1 MTHKVD
7 AVKNNS
13 RQRHI
18 HKQEI
23 PLRFGQKLPA
33 VQPCDSDQKNHKQ
46 GKRRYTDPRKS
57 IPMQRPCCKC
67 FCIRMQQLLYSSF
80 KQDRQVARRHR
91 NRRPGQFCHPLH
103 EQTKQHPAS
112 STDGWKCCD
121 AKQLPYFFLF
131 VRCAMQP
138 PEPDKDEGERRPQKS
153 NGLYEHQN
161 AEIQGDPQVGE
172 GAGTGSCISNVCGS
186 SVCGGSVCTRRS
198 PIFQTA
204 HQYHTVDHRHHQVGA
219 HSSEVKRLCHTR
231 KRCQAD
237 HKHNGPEKLL
247 HRPSVS
253 LQRFVQPAK
262 QWRQKNKHAE
272 IVSGKHQPLRK
283 AVRL

>member
-1 MTHKVD
+1 
-7 AVKNNS
+7 
-13 RQRHI
+13 
-18 HKQEI
+18 
-23 PLRFGQKLPA
+23 
-33 VQPCDSDQKNHKQ
+33 
-46 GKRRYTDPRKS
+46 
-57 IPMQRPCCKC
+57 MQRPCCKC
-67 FCIRMQQLLYSSF
+67 FCIRMQQLLYRSF

-103 EQTKQHPAS
+103 EQTKQHPTS

-204 HQYHTVDHRHHQVGA
+204 H
-219 HSSEVKRLCHTR
+219 
-231 KRCQAD
+231 
-237 HKHNGPEKLL
+237 
-247 HRPSVS
+247 
-253 LQRFVQPAK
+253 
-262 QWRQKNKHAE
+262 
-272 IVSGKHQPLRK
+272 
-283 AVRL
+283 